1 MKHLKALVMMQLK
14 DKLDFSFLS
23 SRQRT
28 ISKIVFTVLKFAIV
42 TVVSY
47 VVFMLLPM
55 LLFSSGRVSPNLMVF
70 IFGLIFLLS
79 TISCVIG
86 LMKNL
91 YFADD
96 NKVLITFPVNANMI
110 FVSKLIIYYLFELKR
125 SLFLTIPIFLGYEI
139 FSKMI
144 GFHTLWLFLA
154 FIFISALPVLIGAV
168 LSIPAMYIYRFFK
181 KVPVVKLLTY
191 AAVAAVAVFVAIS
204 VISLIP
210 DQINL
215 VQQRG
220 AIERAVNQA
229 LVWCKDNV
237 YPVNLIVSMLVGY
250 PITGLEYTIFHLE
263 VLKYFSIMIGIIAI
277 LGVLA
282 FFISRPIFFGMM
294 SKSFEFEKKLINKNN
309 PNKKRG
315 IVATFFKTELSSLL
329 RSGIT
334 ATFIVMYLAVPVLI
348 FLLNKVYAAMDTDT
362 EGKYMT
368 YSFNL
373 LIMILP
379 LMASNAVIATLYSR
393 DGRVSYLR
401 KTFPMTPLVPLVI
414 KIIPMLVCSAIS
426 IIASV
431 IVFSRFVAL
440 SPIQI
445 VLLGI
450 GLVGMQWGH
459 VFWCAMLDL
468 MNPQNESYATTGNV
482 DDNPN
487 ETSATVIAFIASA
500 VFAFFSY
507 VLIPEGVMTACIK
520 LCLIGLAFMLA
531 LIYMFV
537 SKVKVYFYEK

>member
-1 MKHLKALVMMQLK
+1 M
-14 DKLDFSFLS
+14 
-23 SRQRT
+23 
-28 ISKIVFTVLKFAIV
+28 
-42 TVVSY
+42 
-47 VVFMLLPM
+47 
-55 LLFSSGRVSPNLMVF
+55 
-70 IFGLIFLLS
+70 
-79 TISCVIG
+79 
-86 LMKNL
+86 
-91 YFADD
+91 
-96 NKVLITFPVNANMI
+96 
-110 FVSKLIIYYLFELKR
+110 
-125 SLFLTIPIFLGYEI
+125 
-139 FSKMI
+139 
-144 GFHTLWLFLA
+144 
-154 FIFISALPVLIGAV
+154 
-168 LSIPAMYIYRFFK
+168 
-181 KVPVVKLLTY
+181 
-191 AAVAAVAVFVAIS
+191 
-204 VISLIP
+204 ISLIP

-250 PITGLEYTIFHLE
+250 PITGLEYTIFHLD
-263 VLKYFSIMIGIIAI
+263 VLKYFGIMIGIIAV
-277 LGVLA
+277 LGMLA
-282 FFISRPIFFGMM
+282 FFISRPMFFGMM

-348 FLLNKVYAAMDTDT
+348 YLLNKVYAAMDTNT

-379 LMASNAVIATLYSR
+379 LMASNAVISTLYSR

-401 KTFPMTPLVPLVI
+401 KTFPLTPIVPLVI

-445 VLLGI
+445 ILLGI

-507 VLIPEGVMTACIK
+507 VIIPEGVMTACIK